1 MDKPDLGYALI
12 INNVLS
18 EYPQSSKDVD
28 ALRSAY
34 QRVGFKVIVHTDC
47 NEKVNFKI
55 SYYM

>member
-12 INNVLS
+12 INNVLW

-34 QRVGFKVIVHTDC
+34 QRVGFKVIVHSDC
-47 NEKVNFKI
+47 NEKVNLEI
-55 SYYM
+55 SY